1 MAAAKGKSGKASA
14 AAAGANVPPSGLE
27 DHLGYWLRFVSN
39 HVSLGFRRKV
49 EATGVTV
56 AEWVLMRELY
66 RLGPVAPSELAHAM
80 AMTRGAVSRL
90 VDRLEAKH
98 LLKRSASAEDRRY
111 QSVEL
116 SAAGARRVPALAAL
130 ADANDA
136 QFFGHLEP
144 ALRQQL
150 AETLQGLARL
160 HQFKELPLD

>member
-1 MAAAKGKSGKASA
+1 MAAAKGKGGT
-14 AAAGANVPPSGLE
+14 AGAGGVAPPSGLE
-27 DHLGYWLRFVSN
+27 DHLGYWLRLVSN

-49 EATGVTV
+49 EETGVTV

-66 RLGPVAPSELAHAM
+66 RLGPVAPSELALAM
-80 AMTRGAVSRL
+80 GMTRGAVSRL

-98 LLKRSASAEDRRY
+98 LLKRSTSQEDRRY

-116 SAAGARRVPALAAL
+116 SAAGARRVPQLAAL

-136 QFFGHLEP
+136 EFFGHLEP
-144 ALRQQL
+144 ALRRQL
-150 AETLQGLARL
+150 GEALQGLARQ